1 MKYKSCSL
9 MKKLLIYSLYT
20 TSLFCILSACTST
33 PKLVKTETSHVV
45 LNSSIDESADS
56 SFIKTVQPYKSKMD
70 SIMNEVLG
78 TSEQALLKGLPE
90 GTLGDFVSDAVL
102 KKTNDAYQPSDKIP
116 ADICLLNNGGLRSQ
130 LPKGKITLGNVYE
143 LMPFEN
149 EIVILTISGEKTQ
162 QLFESLIQNNGAP
175 FSGATVKG
183 KGKKITELKIGGKEF
198 DINKTYKVATS
209 DYLAGGGDKYNFFSS
224 PIKVDTLKYK
234 LRDAIV
240 DHIKEQTKKGVT
252 IKVELDGRIK
262 YE

>member
-1 MKYKSCSL
+1 MR
-9 MKKLLIYSLYT
+9 KLLQHSIY
-20 TSLFCILSACTST
+20 LFVLSCILIACTST
-33 PKLVKTETSHVV
+33 PKLQKVETTMME
-45 LNSSIDESADS
+45 LNSKTVEPSDS
-56 SFIKTVQPYKSKMD
+56 SFIKIVLPYKTKMD
-70 SIMNEVLG
+70 SIMNEILG

-102 KKTNDAYQPSDKIP
+102 KKTNDTYNPSDNIK

-130 LPKGKITLGNVYE
+130 LPKGKITLGNVFE

-149 EIVILTISGEKTQ
+149 EIVILTLSGEKTK
-162 QLFESLIQNNGAP
+162 QLFESLVANNGAP

-183 KGKKITELKIGGKEF
+183 KGKKMTELKIGEKEF
-198 DINKTYKVATS
+198 DVSKTYKVATS
-209 DYLAGGGDKYNFFSS
+209 DYLAGGGDKYDFFAS

-240 DHIKEQTKKGVT
+240 DYIKEENKKGNT
-252 IKVELDGRIK
+252 IKVAIDGRIK

>member
-1 MKYKSCSL
+1 MK
-9 MKKLLIYSLYT
+9 
-20 TSLFCILSACTST
+20 TSLLHHISLLLVCALLSACSST
-33 PKLVKTETSHVV
+33 PKLQKVETSQVV
-45 LNSSIDESADS
+45 LNSNTIESTDS
-56 SFIKTVQPYKSKMD
+56 SFIKTVLPYKTKMD

-102 KKTNDAYQPSDKIP
+102 KKTNDAYQPSDKVLV
-116 ADICLLNNGGLRSQ
+116 DICLLNNGGLRSQ
-130 LPKGKITLGNVYE
+130 LPKGKITLGNVFE

-149 EIVILTISGEKTQ
+149 EIVVLTLSGEKTQ
-162 QLFESLIQNNGAP
+162 QLFESLIQSNGAP

-183 KGKKITELKIGGKEF
+183 KGKKMTELKIGGKEF
-198 DINKTYKVATS
+198 DITKTYKVATS
-209 DYLAGGGDKYNFFSS
+209 DYLAGGGDKYSFFSS

-240 DHIKEQTKKGVT
+240 DYIKEQTKKDLT